1 MFEPI
6 ILLRMFGINEG
17 TADGYQPMWSV
28 MYETQDGLV
37 PLITPGLG
45 KRETLRRLK
54 RSPVVQAYVCEHWEA
69 LKGCLG
75 EVLGYKRRRETSLT
89 AIDHVDWLFR
99 RHILGEAT
107 AAIAERAN
115 NHVTTV
121 ESSIKEF
128 RRLLDLQPKHAVHC
142 LKHSQRPWRKHD
154 R

>member
-1 MFEPI
+1 MV
-6 ILLRMFGINEG
+6 
-17 TADGYQPMWSV
+17 SV
-28 MYETQDGLV
+28 
-37 PLITPGLG
+37 ITPGFG

-54 RSPVVQAYVCEHWEA
+54 RSPVVQAYVREHWEA

-99 RHILGEAT
+99 RHILHEST
-107 AAIAERAN
+107 DAIAEMAGRQ
-115 NHVTTV
+115 VMTV

-128 RRLLDLQPKHAVHC
+128 RHLLDLQPKHAVQC
-142 LKHSQRPWRKHD
+142 LEHRQRPWPIHD